1 MSKELWRN
9 LKLYLIHEGGPY
21 YIETSPLSCRANQW
35 TVFYLIGTSV
45 MKELKDAIHSCI
57 PLPTTL
63 AWRKKFEPNTFKSK
77 ILPMLKKW
85 FRMSWLPEEK
95 EKGWKRKSKTEI
107 KTVKKTEIKK
117 ERNRFEKNSHQNVCM
132 ESVNVIWNKCV
143 FLSLR
148 NWDQI
153 WLVAIFIL
161 QKLKSSIFLLVL
173 KVKWVTSLKF

>member
-1 MSKELWRN
+1 
-9 LKLYLIHEGGPY
+9 
-21 YIETSPLSCRANQW
+21 
-35 TVFYLIGTSV
+35 
-45 MKELKDAIHSCI
+45 MKESKAISHPWRR
-57 PLPTTL
+57 PLLYRNQSIELQSKSMDRFLSDRDLRHERVEGCNPFL
-63 AWRKKFEPNTFKSK
+63 YPSAYNPGMEKKPNTFKSK

-107 KTVKKTEIKK
+107 KRVKKTEIKK